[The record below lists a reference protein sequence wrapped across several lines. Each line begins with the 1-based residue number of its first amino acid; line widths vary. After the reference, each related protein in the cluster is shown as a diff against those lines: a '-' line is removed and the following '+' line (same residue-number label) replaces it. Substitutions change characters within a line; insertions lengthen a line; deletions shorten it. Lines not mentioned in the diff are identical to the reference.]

1 MPNHSIFKKKLEK
14 IFEIYRKATKVKK
27 AQSFSC
33 ILDTLDCLLTKNG
46 VVFKMFLERDVELP
60 FLTA

>member
-1 MPNHSIFKKKLEK
+1 MKSIEKLQNKSKKSSIFYLL
-14 IFEIYRKATKVKK
+14 FWKVMVR
-27 AQSFSC
+27 

-60 FLTA
+60 FLTAL